1 MRSSSMLVK
10 YFNLLILYLKSYKDL
25 SRVYLKYNLY
35 FLLCYI
41 RSNFSFQHRRY
52 DSRDTFLRKEKDIF
66 WLKLA
71 VQRLYRDL
79 LQLGKFPSQRQKSR
93 VSPHTLYCMINS
105 KNCITYVPHNI
116 FKPIYCFIFAI
127 IYCMKYIESLYLH
140 TLSLP
145 MCESICMIVYFLHC
159 LLNIVG

>member
-1 MRSSSMLVK
+1 MNNNKSLMGIFKQMECSLCILIVARKWYTFLWLWFFFIQINNRYCRITKYGNIHFHKFVLSWYKLV
-10 YFNLLILYLKSYKDL
+10 YILSQETKNSFYKHL
-25 SRVYLKYNLY
+25 SRVYWKYNLY

-79 LQLGKFPSQRQKSR
+79 L
-93 VSPHTLYCMINS
+93 
-105 KNCITYVPHNI
+105 
-116 FKPIYCFIFAI
+116 
-127 IYCMKYIESLYLH
+127 
-140 TLSLP
+140 
-145 MCESICMIVYFLHC
+145 
-159 LLNIVG
+159 